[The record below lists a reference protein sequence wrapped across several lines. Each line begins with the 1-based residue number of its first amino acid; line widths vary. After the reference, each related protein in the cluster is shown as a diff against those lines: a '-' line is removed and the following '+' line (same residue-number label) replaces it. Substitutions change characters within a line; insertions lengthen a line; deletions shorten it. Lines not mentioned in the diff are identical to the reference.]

1 MTLPLIMPAGA
12 SLRAFTLAHA
22 SFSGNRA
29 SLSGYGS
36 TCRNFCFSPDGTK
49 MFSLVGARVVQF
61 RISVPWDITKIEI
74 AAKELYVGAQATT
87 GGVSVAISSDGTKLY
102 VTSNASDIVY
112 QYALSTPFDL
122 STGSYS
128 GKSKDVS
135 AQADA
140 AYGIVFMDSGS
151 KMLVCGQT
159 NDRVYQYALS
169 TAWDVSTASY
179 SSLSLDVSAQ
189 TTAPVGIA
197 INENA
202 KRLLVGGYLTDSI
215 SQYSASSAFDVS
227 TASYDSLSLDVSAQI
242 SVDNLTGI
250 AFSAD
255 GRKLFAG
262 SDASFGFIY
271 EYNL

>member
-22 SFSGNRA
+22 SFSGNKA
-29 SLSGYGS
+29 SLSGYGG

-49 MFSLVGARVVQF
+49 LFSLVGARAAQF
-61 RISVPWDITKIEI
+61 RLSVPWDITTIEI

-87 GGVSVAISSDGTKLY
+87 GGTSIAVSSDGTKLY

-112 QYALSTPFDL
+112 QYTLSTPFDL
-122 STGSYS
+122 STGSYAS
-128 GKSKDVS
+128 KSKDVS
-135 AQADA
+135 AQADGSS
-140 AYGIVFMDSGS
+140 GIVFMDSGS

-159 NDRVYQYALS
+159 NERVYQYELS
-169 TAWDVSTASY
+169 TAWDISTASY
-179 SSLSLDVSAQ
+179 SSLSLDVSSQ

-197 INENA
+197 INQNA
-202 KRLLVGGYLTDSI
+202 KRILVGGYLTHNVI
-215 SQYSASSAFDVS
+215 QYSASSEFDIS

-242 SVDNLTGI
+242 GASNMNGI